1 MAPTGPGR
9 PTLAFMQT
17 RPRPTG
23 ILIGARLWLSGRDP
37 NSTTRHRDV
46 KSGGARAAVLGAGD
60 GLITNVSLV
69 LGVAGATPGS
79 STVRLA
85 GVAGLLAGAFSMAAG
100 ELVSMRA
107 QKELAEKELA
117 VERQELADEPEAEL
131 RELAAMYRSR
141 GVPAGDAMTVA
152 RILSVNDKVALDTHA
167 RLELGIDP
175 EEAGNPVKA
184 AVFSFVAF
192 TVGAILPLFPWFFA
206 SGTTAILASVGI
218 GAVAALLLGAL
229 IGTMAGRS
237 VLGTA
242 VRQLVVAV
250 LAAGITYGV
259 GHLLGIK
266 AT

>member
-1 MAPTGPGR
+1 MQTTARPPGR
-9 PTLAFMQT
+9 LAA
-17 RPRPTG
+17 
-23 ILIGARLWLSGRDP
+23 ARIWITGRDP

-69 LGVAGATPGS
+69 LGVAGASTNG

-100 ELVSMRA
+100 ELVSVRA
-107 QKELAEKELA
+107 QQELAEKELD

-131 RELAAMYRSR
+131 RELAAMYRAR
-141 GVPAGDAMTVA
+141 GVPANEAMTVA
-152 RILSVNDKVALDTHA
+152 RILSANEKVALDTHA

-175 EEAGNPVKA
+175 EAAGKPVKA
-184 AVFSFVAF
+184 ASFSFVAF
-192 TVGAILPLFPWFFA
+192 TLGAILPLFPWFFA
-206 SGTTAILASVGI
+206 HGTPAVLMSIGI
-218 GAVAALLLGAL
+218 GAVAALILGGL
-229 IGTMAGRS
+229 IGSMAGRS

-242 VRQLVVAV
+242 LRQLVVAV
-250 LAAGITYGV
+250 LAAGVTFGV
-259 GHLLGIK
+259 GHLLGVR